1 MMTWNRVAHG
11 SYLIYGHIHN
21 NTDSIYWPLLA
32 QMGQALNTGADI
44 NGFAPV
50 TFAELVENNRRFK
63 NAHTAPA

>member
-1 MMTWNRVAHG
+1 MHQKEALQMVFFTADLHFGHANIIRHCVRPFASVAG
-11 SYLIYGHIHN
+11 
-21 NTDSIYWPLLA
+21 
-32 QMGQALNTGADI
+32 I